1 MVKRIAITALVIA
14 VTGYAGLCVYLYVAQ
29 RSLLYFP
36 TPEVVLT
43 DAKSLRM
50 QTAGAVLKVWQ
61 VARPGPDAVV
71 YFGGNADDVAAH
83 VRPFAH
89 ALPDQ
94 SLYFVNYR
102 GFGGSTGTPTEAALF
117 ADALSVFDQIHKD
130 HERVAVIGRSLGSGV
145 AAYIA
150 TKRRVSKLLLVTP
163 YDSIERVAQGQYRWF
178 PIFLILKDR
187 FDTLSRVQKIS
198 APTLVLIAEK
208 DEMIPRERTDRL
220 IAAFPPNQVQVK
232 LLAGATHNL
241 EDETESYLAAIG
253 EFLAHERSAN

>member
-1 MVKRIAITALVIA
+1 MQRSALIASARARNSRRRFGLAHASPTLCSLVRPLIFMVKRIAITALVIA

-117 ADALSVFDQIHKD
+117 ADALSVFDQIGRASCR
-130 HERVAVIGRSLGSGV
+130 ERV
-145 AAYIA
+145 
-150 TKRRVSKLLLVTP
+150 
-163 YDSIERVAQGQYRWF
+163 
-178 PIFLILKDR
+178 
-187 FDTLSRVQKIS
+187 
-198 APTLVLIAEK
+198 
-208 DEMIPRERTDRL
+208 
-220 IAAFPPNQVQVK
+220 
-232 LLAGATHNL
+232 
-241 EDETESYLAAIG
+241 
-253 EFLAHERSAN
+253 